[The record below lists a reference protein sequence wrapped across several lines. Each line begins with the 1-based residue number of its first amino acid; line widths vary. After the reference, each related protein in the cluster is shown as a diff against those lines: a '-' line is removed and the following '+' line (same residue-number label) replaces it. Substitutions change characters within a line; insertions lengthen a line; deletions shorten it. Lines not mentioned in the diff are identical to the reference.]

1 MNLSAKKFL
10 PSWLLFVLGTVL
22 VVQFAGLGAWQIS
35 RGLEKRAQRNLVS
48 DETGFSSWSDGM
60 DIRPYQRLKAT
71 GLYDSGHQFL
81 VGNIIL
87 NNRSGH
93 YVLTPLVVGD
103 DQPLLLINRGWIER
117 NAAAFDASRISVDP
131 ARITV
136 YGWAG
141 SLPKARYRKGEAM
154 VPGSPWPK
162 YAVYPTLDELAVAIG
177 RDLQP
182 FVLLMAPQDPG
193 GFFRH
198 WVPEEMGP
206 GKHFAYALQWF
217 AMAAILAGML
227 IWNYRRRR
235 THSA

>member
-1 MNLSAKKFL
+1 MA
-10 PSWLLFVLGTVL
+10 LLVLEGDIEIAHHTVALQRFDQVNPLLRFDPDAEFRRGVANSLRTGEAGQVFPVL
-22 VVQFAGLGAWQIS
+22 V
-35 RGLEKRAQRNLVS
+35 
-48 DETGFSSWSDGM
+48 D
-60 DIRPYQRLKAT
+60 
-71 GLYDSGHQFL
+71 
-81 VGNIIL
+81 
-87 NNRSGH
+87 
-93 YVLTPLVVGD
+93 
-103 DQPLLLINRGWIER
+103 
-117 NAAAFDASRISVDP
+117 
-131 ARITV
+131 
-136 YGWAG
+136 
-141 SLPKARYRKGEAM
+141 
-154 VPGSPWPK
+154 
-162 YAVYPTLDELAVAIG
+162 LDELAVAIG